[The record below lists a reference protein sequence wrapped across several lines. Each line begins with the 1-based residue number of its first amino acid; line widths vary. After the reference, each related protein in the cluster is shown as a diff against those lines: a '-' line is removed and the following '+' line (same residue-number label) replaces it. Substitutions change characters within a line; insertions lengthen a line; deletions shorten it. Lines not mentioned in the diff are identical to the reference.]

1 MLSKKTRIIRALI
14 GLAIMIAGAVFSSW
28 WGLIGLAMMV
38 AGVAFSS
45 WWGLVGLVPFI
56 VGVTG
61 FCPACYFLNRCSLKR

>member
-28 WGLIGLAMMV
+28 WGLIGLM
-38 AGVAFSS
+38 
-45 WWGLVGLVPFI
+45 PFI

>member
-1 MLSKKTRIIRALI
+1 MQKQREENAMLSNKTRIIRALI
-14 GLAIMIAGAVFSSW
+14 GLAIMIAGVVFN
-28 WGLIGLAMMV
+28 
-38 AGVAFSS
+38 S

>member
-1 MLSKKTRIIRALI
+1 MQKQREENAMLSKKTRIIRALI
-14 GLAIMIAGAVFSSW
+14 GLAIMIAG
-28 WGLIGLAMMV
+28 
-38 AGVAFSS
+38 VAFNS

>member
-1 MLSKKTRIIRALI
+1 MQKQRKESAMLSKKTRIIRALI
-14 GLAIMIAGAVFSSW
+14 GLAIMIAGV
-28 WGLIGLAMMV
+28 V
-38 AGVAFSS
+38 FSS

>member
-1 MLSKKTRIIRALI
+1 MQKQRKENAMLSKKTRIIRALI
-14 GLAIMIAGAVFSSW
+14 GLAIMI
-28 WGLIGLAMMV
+28 

>member
-1 MLSKKTRIIRALI
+1 MQKQREENAMLSKKTRIIRALI
-14 GLAIMIAGAVFSSW
+14 GLAIMITGVVF
-28 WGLIGLAMMV
+28 G
-38 AGVAFSS
+38 S

>member
-14 GLAIMIAGAVFSSW
+14 GLAIMIT
-28 WGLIGLAMMV
+28 
-38 AGVAFSS
+38 GVVFSS

>member
-1 MLSKKTRIIRALI
+1 MQKQREENAMLSKKTRIIRALI
-14 GLAIMIAGAVFSSW
+14 GLAIMIAGV
-28 WGLIGLAMMV
+28 V
-38 AGVAFSS
+38 FSS

>member
-14 GLAIMIAGAVFSSW
+14 GLAIMIAGA
-28 WGLIGLAMMV
+28 
-38 AGVAFSS
+38 AFSS

>member
-14 GLAIMIAGAVFSSW
+14 GLAIMIAKAVVW
-28 WGLIGLAMMV
+28 QLV
-38 AGVAFSS
+38 
-45 WWGLVGLVPFI
+45 GLVGLVPFI

>member
-1 MLSKKTRIIRALI
+1 MQKQREENAMLSKKTRIIRALI
-14 GLAIMIAGAVFSSW
+14 GLAIMIVGVVFN
-28 WGLIGLAMMV
+28 
-38 AGVAFSS
+38 S

>member
-1 MLSKKTRIIRALI
+1 MF
-14 GLAIMIAGAVFSSW
+14 G
-28 WGLIGLAMMV
+28 
-38 AGVAFSS
+38 S

>member
-14 GLAIMIAGAVFSSW
+14 GLAIMIAGV
-28 WGLIGLAMMV
+28 V
-38 AGVAFSS
+38 FSS
-45 WWGLVGLVPFI
+45 WWGLVGLVPLI

>member
-1 MLSKKTRIIRALI
+1 
-14 GLAIMIAGAVFSSW
+14 MI
-28 WGLIGLAMMV
+28 

>member
-1 MLSKKTRIIRALI
+1 MQKQREENAMLSNKTRIIRALI

-28 WGLIGLAMMV
+28 WGLIGL
-38 AGVAFSS
+38 
-45 WWGLVGLVPFI
+45 VPFI